1 MNICVVGTGYV
12 GLVAGTCLA
21 DFGHNIICVDNNKD
35 KIEKLQNGIMPIY
48 ELGLKDLIRR
58 NVKEKRLTFTTNLK
72 EGIQHSLAVYI
83 AVSTPDRGDGIP
95 DLGAVEAVAKE
106 TAEYIDGYKVIIIKS
121 TVPVGTCSKVKSI
134 INELLNERVSPQMLA
149 NNPDLDGY
157 LPKFDIVSNPEFLR
171 EGSAI
176 EDFMRPNRIVV
187 GAESDEAI
195 AIMKDIYRPLY
206 LLETPMVIT
215 TLKSAEMIKYA
226 ANAFL
231 ATKISFINEMANVCD
246 RVGADVNMITK
257 GIGLDKR
264 IGSKFLHVG
273 PGYGGSCFPKD
284 TLGLISV
291 AKSVGYDLKIVKS
304 TIEVNKQQKQLMVDK
319 IKEACVDIK
328 GKTIGILGLAFKPN
342 TDDMRESA
350 AVTII
355 NKLQD
360 AGAKIK
366 VFDPV
371 AMEEAKKIFKD
382 VQYCQDAY
390 EVAKDSDV
398 LVLLTEWNEFRQ
410 LDMLK
415 IKELLKEA
423 IIVDTRNI
431 YQPVRMERL
440 GFTYISIGRAQVKS
454 IKSEVKV

>member
-1 MNICVVGTGYV
+1 MNITIVGTGYV
-12 GLVAGTCLA
+12 GLVTGTCLA
-21 DFGHNIICVDNNKD
+21 DFGHNVICVDKDETKINNLK
-35 KIEKLQNGIMPIY
+35 EGIMPIY
-48 ELGLKDLIRR
+48 ELGLEDLVRR

-72 EGIQHSLAVYI
+72 EGIKQSLAVYI
-83 AVSTPDRGDGIP
+83 AVSTPDRGDGVP
-95 DLGAVEAVAKE
+95 DLAAVEAVAKE
-106 TAEYIDGYKVIIIKS
+106 IAQDIDGYKVIVMKS
-121 TVPVGTCSKVKSI
+121 TVPVGTCAKVKSI
-134 INELLNERVSPQMLA
+134 INKLLNEKVSPEALA
-149 NNPDLDGY
+149 NNPDLDGH

-187 GAESDEAI
+187 GVESDHAK
-195 AIMKDIYRPLY
+195 AIMQDIYRPLY

-215 TLKSAEMIKYA
+215 TLESSELIKYA

-231 ATKISFINEMANVCD
+231 ATKISFINEMANICEK
-246 RVGADVNMITK
+246 VGADVNMIAK

-304 TIEVNKQQKQLMVDK
+304 TIEVNKQQKQLMVEK
-319 IKEACVDIK
+319 IKQALVDVK

-342 TDDMRESA
+342 TDDIRESSA
-350 AVTII
+350 ITII
-355 NKLQD
+355 NELQS

-371 AMEEAKKIFKD
+371 AMEEAKKVFKD
-382 VQYCQDAY
+382 IQYCQDAY
-390 EVAKDSDV
+390 EVAKDSDG

-415 IKELLKEA
+415 LKELLNEA
-423 IIVDTRNI
+423 IIIDTRNI
-431 YQPVRMERL
+431 YQPVRMQRL
-440 GFTYISIGRAQVKS
+440 GFTYISVGRGQVKS
-454 IKSEVKV
+454 GVEAGSC